1 MVLMLINKIKRGICF
16 GLACLGLL
24 GFAMNVQA
32 KIIIFACEPEWA
44 ALALELGKDHI
55 SVTSATHAKQ
65 DPHHIEAR
73 PSLIAAARKAN
84 LVIGT
89 GAELEDGWLP
99 MVLQKANNAKI
110 LKGQIGYLMFAD
122 FVSLKKHHSAET
134 TSRIDRAMGDIHAS
148 GNPHIQLDPRV
159 FLVASKVL
167 AQRLGQLD
175 PEHAAVYQENY
186 LGFKKEWE
194 NKLQQW
200 AELAA
205 PLKGLKIVAYHDNW
219 VYLND
224 WLGLVQTTTLEP
236 KPGIP
241 PSAAYL
247 KTILLTTQKN
257 DIKAILRTPYEPSD
271 AVKWLSQ
278 KTNIPVIELPFTVG
292 GNQQAKT
299 LAAMFDDTLQQLL
312 RLKK

>member
-1 MVLMLINKIKRGICF
+1 MLINKIKRGICF
-16 GLACLGLL
+16 GLVCLGFL
-24 GFAMNVQA
+24 GFAINVQA
-32 KIIIFACEPEWA
+32 KVIVFACEPEWA
-44 ALALELGKDHI
+44 ALAEEVGGAYI

-73 PSLIAAARKAN
+73 PSLIASARKAN

-110 LKGQIGYLMFAD
+110 LKGQAGYLMFAD
-122 FVSLKKHHSAET
+122 FVSLKKHKHSET
-134 TSRIDRAMGDIHAS
+134 TGRVDRAMGDIHAS

-159 FLVASKVL
+159 FLIASRVL

-175 PEHAAVYQENY
+175 LAHAAIYQENY
-186 LGFKKEWE
+186 LVFKKKWE

-200 AELAA
+200 AKLTAS
-205 PLKGLKIVAYHDNW
+205 LKGMKIVAYHDNW

-224 WLGLVQTTTLEP
+224 WLGLEQITTLEP

-247 KTILLTTQKN
+247 KTVLLKTQQS
-257 DIKAILRTPYEPSD
+257 DIKAILRTPYEPLD

-278 KTNIPVIELPFTVG
+278 KTGIPVVELPFTVG
-292 GNQQAKT
+292 GNSQAKT

-312 RLKK
+312 LRLKK